1 MRIHELDSQGR
12 CRGAATP
19 RLDAGADGERLPDSR
34 THCLAQ
40 GDCRPAQGG
49 LRKPRFDELLLMARA
64 LGTTLDKLIP
74 GGDDE
79 VVELGDGA
87 EVSPRWIREMLA
99 GDFYTS
105 RSRMRLMSGSRS
117 MTP

>member
-1 MRIHELDSQGR
+1 MSLIAKGVAEARRRQGWTQEQTANAFRIHGLRAWRKGTVGQLE
-12 CRGAATP
+12 A
-19 RLDAGADGERLPDSR
+19 
-34 THCLAQ
+34 
-40 GDCRPAQGG
+40 G

-64 LGTTLDKLIP
+64 LGTTLDELIP

-99 GDFYTS
+99 GDFYGPVD
-105 RSRMRLMSGSRS
+105 RGCALRAVPVR
-117 MTP
+117 